1 MQADNVSCQDRII
14 GLSKPEQ
21 DLPPAKAVEAHTTQY
36 AYKASLIG
44 AAHQFELTEEGL
56 AWQVGGKSGVW
67 PYTDIAVVRLSYRP
81 VSMQSRRFRA
91 DIERKDGQRVAI
103 LSTSWQTVAL
113 MAPQDREYRGFITQ
127 LHERMKQ
134 AGSKAALI
142 GGIKSGLYAA
152 GVAVL
157 ALVAIAVTGLL
168 ARAIATGEFGGALF
182 LVGFAAL
189 FGWQIG
195 GFIQRNRPQ
204 TYRFDQLPQ
213 ALLP

>member
-1 MQADNVSCQDRII
+1 MPEPLQDHPTA
-14 GLSKPEQ
+14 SQ
-21 DLPPAKAVEAHTTQY
+21 DDAPATRY

-44 AAHQFELTEEGL
+44 SAHQFELTDEGL
-56 AWQVGGKSGVW
+56 KWKVGSRSGVW
-67 PYTDIAVVRLSYRP
+67 PYADITAVRLTYRP
-81 VSMQSRRFRA
+81 MSMQPRRFRA
-91 DIERKDGQRVAI
+91 DIERKDRQRVAI
-103 LSTSWQTVAL
+103 LSTSWQTVTL
-113 MAPQDREYRGFITQ
+113 MAPQDREYSAFIAQ

-142 GGIKSGLYAA
+142 GGIKPGLYAA
-152 GVAVL
+152 GVALV
-157 ALVAIAVTGLL
+157 ALVAVAITGLL
-168 ARAIATGEFGGALF
+168 ARAIATGEYGGALF

-204 TYRFDQLPQ
+204 SYTFDHLPQ